1 MKKHYLLNTVFIV
14 GLMILLLNDHFLK
27 AQFGNWFTGK
37 LSDFAGLLIFP
48 LFLKFVFPLSS
59 RQAIGITFLGF
70 LFWKSPFIQPMLDA
84 YNTLGFWSLSRV
96 VDYSDYLAFLML
108 PLSYY
113 VLEHVADFRL
123 RTGFNQ
129 QWQLNA
135 VLTIAV
141 FAFVATSQDDD
152 LFLNDPTITTCCQDA
167 PFESNVGTGN
177 FFIPTIFTPDGNGI
191 NDFFQVSADANILKI
206 DTFLVFDVTNGDTV
220 FYQTDITDI
229 VPENGFDG
237 VYQDTIMAAQYGYL
251 IWLTS
256 EDQQR
261 RAVSGLVCCIPCVDP
276 LNVAEPMN
284 ISNCAFASQHNFIT
298 GYDPSADS
306 GEGLDCFE

>member
-1 MKKHYLLNTVFIV
+1 MKKHFLLNTVFIS
-14 GLMILLLNDHFLK
+14 GLILLLLNDHFLK

-48 LFLKFVFPLSS
+48 LFLRFVFPVSA

-70 LFWKSPFIQPMLDA
+70 LFWKSPFVQPLLDA
-84 YNTLGFWSLSRV
+84 YNALGIWPVSRV

-123 RTGFNQ
+123 RIGFKQ

-135 VLTIAV
+135 ILTIAV
-141 FAFVATSQDDD
+141 FAFVATSTEDD
-152 LFLNDPTITTCCQDA
+152 LLINDPTITACCQDA
-167 PFESNVGTGN
+167 PVEADLGN
-177 FFIPTIFTPDGNGI
+177 GKFFIPTIFTPDGNGV
-191 NDFFQVSADANILKI
+191 NDYFQVTADANILRI
-206 DTFLVFDVTNGDTV
+206 DTFWVFDLANGDTV
-220 FYQTDITDI
+220 FYQTNMTDIT
-229 VPENGFDG
+229 PENGFDG
-237 VYQDTIMAAQYGYL
+237 VYQDTIMAAQYGYS

-256 EDQQR
+256 SDQQR
-261 RAVSGLVCCIPCVDP
+261 SLVSGLICSVPCVDP
-276 LNVAEPMN
+276 LNIAEPMN

-306 GEGLDCFE
+306 GEDLDCF

>member
-14 GLMILLLNDHFLK
+14 GLVILLLNDHFLK

-48 LFLKFVFPLSS
+48 LFLKFVFPVSS
-59 RQAIGITFLGF
+59 RKAIGITFLGF
-70 LFWKSPFIQPMLDA
+70 LFWKSPLVQPLLDA
-84 YNTLGFWSLSRV
+84 YNTLGIWPLGRV
-96 VDYSDYLAFLML
+96 VDYADYLAFLVL

-113 VLEHVADFRL
+113 VLEHTERFRL
-123 RTGFNQ
+123 TKGLNH
-129 QWQLNA
+129 QWQLNS
-135 VLTIAV
+135 VLMLAV
-141 FAFVATSQDDD
+141 FAFVATSQDKPY
-152 LFLNDPTITTCCQDA
+152 LYDPTITTCCQDA
-167 PFESNVGTGN
+167 PFESNVGNGN

-191 NDFFQVSADANILKI
+191 NDLFQVSADANILKI

-237 VYQDTIMAAQYGYL
+237 VYQDTIVAAQYGYT

-276 LNVAEPMN
+276 LNIAEPMN

-298 GYDPSADS
+298 GYDSSADS
-306 GEGLDCFE
+306 GENLDCFE